1 MSKGQVF
8 TQLDLDPKIDPGVS
22 GSSEMDDDVLGKINQ
37 FVTNIDN
44 LLTHFVDIKEK
55 HPEIMGK
62 LGNLTGQNRLGQG
75 QFAGGQTQSN
85 PRQFSPSNQ
94 PGDNQA
100 LNSTSKNV
108 DPEKVYTMLLGV
120 LHTFE
125 GKHLTVESIK
135 KLIIANKPGVIS
147 ELKKTLPSLLED

>member
-8 TQLDLDPKIDPGVS
+8 RQSDLDPKVEPGVA
-22 GSSEMDDDVLGKINQ
+22 GSSGMDDDVLGKINQ
-37 FVTNIDN
+37 FVTNVDN

-62 LGNLTGQNRLGQG
+62 LGNLTGQNRLGPG
-75 QFAGGQTQSN
+75 QFAGGQARSN
-85 PRQFSPSNQ
+85 PGQFSPSNQ
-94 PGDNQA
+94 PGGNQA
-100 LNSTSKNV
+100 LNSTSKNI
-108 DPEKVYTMLLGV
+108 DPEKVYTMLLGL

-125 GKHLTVESIK
+125 GQHLTVEAIK

-147 ELKKTLPSLLED
+147 ELKKALPSLLED